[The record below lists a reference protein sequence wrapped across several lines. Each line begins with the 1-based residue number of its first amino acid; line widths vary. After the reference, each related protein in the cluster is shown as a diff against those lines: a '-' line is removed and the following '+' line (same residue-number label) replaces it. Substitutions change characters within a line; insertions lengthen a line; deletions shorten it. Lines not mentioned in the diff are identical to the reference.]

1 MGKFTSVKPVFMY
14 SFRKNGF
21 LLLLILLSL
30 PPSMLAQCDNDWSL
44 TQWNRRIPGDP
55 WGANVPFR
63 VAVGSDGAIYMA
75 GYAADS
81 LFLQSADGQEALVTG
96 FGDTAFQLVV
106 SKYGPDGG
114 LHWAK
119 SIGAG
124 PYASFAPDVVA
135 AGDDIFVCGTVFGG
149 HRYAAFVGRMGPE
162 GDLKWVRTISGSG
175 DSWGYGLAASN
186 AGRVFLT
193 GRFSGTIE
201 ELGFEAAS
209 GAHAFV
215 LSLDGDGALEW
226 ATRSDSGSDSRGHP
240 IAALPGGGVA
250 IGGYFSDSLCWDAAC
265 IASGR
270 NGGRTPYIASFDG
283 ETGALRWLKGAEP
296 LPGDF
301 PNGTLYGLAAD
312 GAGNLYGAGFIQSGF
327 SWDDELLEPSGN
339 FENVL
344 MSWTEDSALGW
355 ATTFGSGDEN
365 DLEWSSDLGVSP
377 YQTLLAV
384 AQVFPGADIDG
395 AAIPSR
401 GESDVALLEFT
412 LEGEYLRHWTI
423 GGEGTEFSYGAALGP
438 EGVLAVCGNTQ
449 SSELFFRSGSVEIDT
464 AQRTNSF
471 LYSICL
477 PLPPESRSGAG
488 GEVIVFPNPFWGACW
503 IEGDFTGEVIQVD
516 IVNATGQLLSREEV
530 RVVPGRRQYPVHVGG
545 LPAGM
550 YYLRVLGEEGRV
562 LFAAA
567 VVLAG

>member
-14 SFRKNGF
+14 SFRKNGLF
-21 LLLLILLSL
+21 PLLIFFFL
-30 PPSMLAQCDNDWSL
+30 PSFMRAQCDSDWL
-44 TQWNRRIPGDP
+44 LAQWSRRIPGDP

-63 VAVGSDGAIYMA
+63 VAAGSEGAIFMA

-81 LFLQSADGQEALVTG
+81 LFLQSADGQDAVVVD
-96 FGDTAFQLVV
+96 FGDTSFQLVV

-114 LHWAK
+114 LLWAK
-119 SIGAG
+119 SFGAG
-124 PYASFAPDVVA
+124 PFASFAPDVVA
-135 AGDDIFVCGTVFGG
+135 VGEDVFVCGTFSGD
-149 HRYAAFVGRMGPE
+149 RYAAFIARLGQNGE
-162 GDLKWVRTISGSG
+162 LKWTRTFAGTG
-175 DSWGYGLAASN
+175 DSWAYGLAASN

-193 GRFSGTIE
+193 GRFSGAIE

-215 LSLDGDGALEW
+215 LSLDGDGTLEW
-226 ATRSDSGSDSRGHP
+226 AIRSDSGRDSRGHP
-240 IAALPGGGVA
+240 ITVLPGGVVA

-270 NGGRTPYIASFDG
+270 NGGRTPYIAGFEE

-301 PNGTLYGLAAD
+301 PNGALYGLAAD

-327 SWDDELLEPSGN
+327 SWEDVLLEPSGN
-339 FENVL
+339 FENML
-344 MSWTEDSALGW
+344 MSWTGEGVLRW
-355 ATTFGSGDEN
+355 AATFGSGEEN
-365 DLEWSSDLGVSP
+365 DLEWASDLGVSP
-377 YQTLLAV
+377 YQTLIAA
-384 AQVFPGADIDG
+384 AQVFPGAEIDG
-395 AAIPSR
+395 TPIPSQ
-401 GESDVALLEFT
+401 GESDVALLELT

-449 SSELFFRSGSVEIDT
+449 SRELYFRSGSVEMDT

-471 LYSICL
+471 LHSICL
-477 PLPPESRSGAG
+477 PLPPESRSGTG
-488 GEVIVFPNPFWGACW
+488 GEVIVFPNPSWGACW
-503 IEGDFTGEVIQVD
+503 IEGDFAGDVVQVD
-516 IVNATGQLLSREEV
+516 IVSAAGQLLSREKV
-530 RVVPGRRQYPVHVGG
+530 DVVPGRRQYPVHIGE
-545 LPAGM
+545 LPAGV
-550 YYLRVLGEEGRV
+550 YYLRVLGEEGRLLITAV
-562 LFAAA
+562 

>member
-1 MGKFTSVKPVFMY
+1 MY

-21 LLLLILLSL
+21 LLLLLLFFF
-30 PPSMLAQCDNDWSL
+30 PPSMLAQCDIDWSL
-44 TQWNRRIPGDP
+44 SQWSRRIPGDP

-63 VAVGSDGAIYMA
+63 VAAGRDGALYMA

-81 LFLQSADGQEALVTG
+81 LFLQSAGGQEALVAG

-114 LHWAK
+114 LLWAK
-119 SIGAG
+119 GFGVGSF
-124 PYASFAPDVVA
+124 ASFAPDVVA

-149 HRYAAFVGRMGPE
+149 DRYAAFVARMGSE
-162 GDLKWVRTISGSG
+162 GDLKWVRTFNGTG
-175 DSWGYGLAASN
+175 DCWGYGLAASN

-193 GRFSGTIE
+193 GRFSGAIE
-201 ELGFEAAS
+201 SLGFAAES
-209 GAHAFV
+209 GFPQRAHSFL
-215 LSLDGDGALEW
+215 LSLDGEGELEW
-226 ATRSDSGSDSRGHP
+226 ATRSETGRDSRGHP

-270 NGGRTPYIASFDG
+270 NGGRTPYIAGFD
-283 ETGALRWLKGAEP
+283 EKTGALQWLKGAEP

-301 PNGTLYGLAAD
+301 PNGALYGLAAD

-327 SWDDELLEPSGN
+327 SWGDALLEPSGN

-344 MSWTEDSALGW
+344 MSWTADGALRW
-355 ATTFGSGDEN
+355 TATFGSDDEN
-365 DLEWSSDLGVSP
+365 DLEWASDLGVSP

-384 AQVFPGADIDG
+384 AQVFPGAEVDG
-395 AAIPSR
+395 TAIPSR
-401 GESDVALLEFT
+401 GESDVVALEFT

-423 GGEGTEFSYGAALGP
+423 GGEGTEFAYGAALGP

-449 SSELFFRSGSVEIDT
+449 SMDLYFRSGSVEIDT

-471 LYSICL
+471 LYTICL

-488 GEVIVFPNPFWGACW
+488 GEVIVFPNPSWGACW
-503 IEGDFTGEVIQVD
+503 VEGDFAGEVVQVD
-516 IVNATGQLLSREEV
+516 IINATGQLLSREKVE
-530 RVVPGRRQYPVHVGG
+530 VVPGRRQYPVHVGD
-545 LPAGM
+545 LPAGV
-550 YYLRVLGEEGRV
+550 YYLRVTGQEGRV
-562 LFAAA
+562 LFAVAI
-567 VVLAG
+567 VLAG